1 MILVTGGTGY
11 IGSHTI
17 VELLNKNFE
26 VLIIDD
32 FSNSDRSVL
41 DSIRKITGKSVSFIE
56 MDLCNYDLLL
66 EKTKGFDIEG
76 IIHFAAYKSVGE
88 SVFEPLKYYDN
99 NINSLV
105 NILKLLKERNISNFV
120 FSSSCTVYGSPEV
133 IPVTEN
139 TEVKKG
145 ESPYGKSKIIGEEI
159 INDFNFSHTFSAINL
174 RYFNPIGAHS
184 SGLIGD
190 LPIGKPNNL
199 LPFVTQVAIGKREV
213 LSVFGDDYDTPDGT
227 CLRDYIHV
235 IDLAKAHVSAI
246 EYNRKNHNKVIPIN
260 LGTGNG
266 SSVLEI
272 INTFEK
278 VSKIKINYKI
288 NPRRKGDVPAIF
300 GDCSLSKEL
309 LGWETQLSLEDMLSS
324 AWNFEKNLK
333 K

>member
-1 MILVTGGTGY
+1 MILVTGGAGY

-26 VLIIDD
+26 VLVIDN
-32 FSNSDRSVL
+32 FSNSDVSAL
-41 DSIRKITGKSVSFIE
+41 ESIEKITGKSISFIE
-56 MDLCNYDLLL
+56 MDLRNYDLLV
-66 EKTKGFDIEG
+66 EKTKEFDIEG

-105 NILKLLKERNISNFV
+105 NVLQLLKERNISNFV

-133 IPVTEN
+133 IPVTEDS
-139 TEVKKG
+139 EVKKG

-159 INDFNFSHTFSAINL
+159 VNDFNYTRPFSAINL

-190 LPIGKPNNL
+190 RPIGKPNNL
-199 LPFVTQVAIGKREV
+199 LPIVTQVAIGKRDV

-235 IDLAKAHVSAI
+235 IDLAKAHVSAV
-246 EYNRKNHNKVIPIN
+246 EYNRGNHNTVIPIN

-300 GDCSLSKEL
+300 GDCSLSKKL
-309 LGWETQLSLEDMLSS
+309 LDWEAQLSLEDMLSS
-324 AWNFEKNLK
+324 AWNFEQNLK

>member
-1 MILVTGGTGY
+1 MILVTGGAGY

-26 VLIIDD
+26 VLVIDN
-32 FSNSDRSVL
+32 FSNSDVSAL
-41 DSIRKITGKSVSFIE
+41 ESIEKITGKSISFIE
-56 MDLCNYDLLL
+56 MDLRNYDLLV
-66 EKTKGFDIEG
+66 EKTKEFDIEG

-105 NILKLLKERNISNFV
+105 NVLQLLKERNISNFV

-133 IPVTEN
+133 IPVTEDS
-139 TEVKKG
+139 EVKKG

-159 INDFNFSHTFSAINL
+159 VNDFNYTHPFSAINL

-190 LPIGKPNNL
+190 RPIGKPNNL

-235 IDLAKAHVSAI
+235 IDLAKAHVSAV
-246 EYNRKNHNKVIPIN
+246 EYNRGNHNTVIPIN

-300 GDCSLSKEL
+300 GDCSLSKKL
-309 LGWETQLSLEDMLSS
+309 LDWEAQLSLEDMLSS
-324 AWNFEKNLK
+324 AWNFEQNLK